1 LPQRTKQEIKETG
14 KARFD
19 KALCRL
25 REERKRERERE
36 REGEAAFER
45 ERESEREREEK
56 HECESPTR
64 RVRRGGGYNVTTVA
78 LNYSRDVIIESIK

>member
-1 LPQRTKQEIKETG
+1 LRQRTKQEIKETG

-19 KALCRL
+19 KALRRL
-25 REERKRERERE
+25 REERERERE
-36 REGEAAFER
+36 RERG
-45 ERESEREREEK
+45 ESEREREEK

-78 LNYSRDVIIESIK
+78 LNYSRNVIIESIK